1 LTGIPLC
8 GVCSCHEILRAQR
21 TRVVS
26 DAEIESVECGVQV
39 SAEHKAAAWQAVI
52 EAANLVVHAV
62 DEPVLAANLGAAA
75 VASFEAALLTEIYL
89 RSVCSC
95 QEILRR
101 NGRG

>member
-26 DAEIESVECGVQV
+26 DAEIESVGGVQV

-89 RSVCSC
+89 CSVCYC